1 MARRVVESLHGV
13 GEIYTGNVLLRSTAY
28 ELTVFQDDDPLAAA
42 GALHI
47 DGHID
52 ISGIAEAVVLAG
64 PQDLR
69 LRLEDGRQLQFE
81 LTDTGGHI
89 TGKSGPQPAPEH

>member
-1 MARRVVESLHGV
+1 MARRVVESLNGV
-13 GEIYTGNVLLRSTAY
+13 GEIYAGEVLLRSAAY

-42 GALHI
+42 GAPQI

-64 PQDLR
+64 PQDLT
-69 LRLEDGRQLQFE
+69 LRLEDGRQLQFA

-89 TGKSGPQPAPEH
+89 TGKTGPQPAPEH